1 MFTGIVEEIGRIA
14 GIEKKADSMVLT
26 IEGKKVLENTI
37 VGDSIS
43 TNGICLT
50 ITSLGETYFTA
61 DIMPE
66 TLSRTSL
73 EKITTGTEVNL
84 ERALTLNKPL
94 GGHMVQGHIDGTG
107 ILSSLEK
114 KGNSLL
120 ITLHAEP
127 SLLKYIVEK
136 GSVALDGTS
145 LTVIEA
151 KETSFTVSLIP
162 QTMEDTILSKKK
174 IGDRINI
181 ECDILGKYVEK
192 LLSFQDTNTKQ
203 ERITEE
209 FLEKY
214 GFL

>member
-1 MFTGIVEEIGRIA
+1 MFTGIVEEIGRIIC
-14 GIEKKADSMVLT
+14 IEKKSESMVLT
-26 IEGKKVLENTI
+26 IEGEKVLENTAI
-37 VGDSIS
+37 GDSIA

-50 ITSLGETYFTA
+50 VTSLGENSFTA
-61 DIMPE
+61 DVMPE
-66 TLSRTSL
+66 TVYRTSL
-73 EKITTGTEVNL
+73 ENLSSGTEVNL

-107 ILSSLEK
+107 TLSSTEE

-120 ITLHAEP
+120 MTIGAKP

-145 LTVIEA
+145 LTVAAVSE
-151 KETSFTVSLIP
+151 KDFTVSLIP
-162 QTMEDTILSKKK
+162 QTLEDTILYKKK
-174 IGDRINI
+174 NGDWINI

-192 LLSFQDTNTKQ
+192 LLSFQETKE

-209 FLEKY
+209 FLGKY

>member
-1 MFTGIVEEIGRIA
+1 MFTGIIEEIGRIA

-37 VGDSIS
+37 VGDSIA

-50 ITSLGETYFTA
+50 VTFLGEKYFTA

-66 TLSRTSL
+66 TLFRTSL
-73 EKITTGTEVNL
+73 EKISAGTEVNL

-94 GGHMVQGHIDGTG
+94 GGHMVQGHIDGMG
-107 ILSSLEK
+107 ILSSLEE

-120 ITLHAEP
+120 MTLDAEP

-145 LTVIEA
+145 LTVVEA
-151 KETSFTVSLIP
+151 KKTSFTVSLIP
-162 QTMEDTILSKKK
+162 QTLEDTILYKKK
-174 IGDRINI
+174 IGDMINI
-181 ECDILGKYVEK
+181 ECDILGKYVER
-192 LLSFQDTNTKQ
+192 LLSFPNTNTK
-203 ERITEE
+203 ENRITEE

>member
-1 MFTGIVEEIGRIA
+1 MFTGIVEEIGRII
-14 GIEKKADSMVLT
+14 GIEKKSESMVLT
-26 IEGKKVLENTI
+26 IEGEKVLENTAI
-37 VGDSIS
+37 GDSIA

-50 ITSLGETYFTA
+50 VTSLGENSFTA
-61 DIMPE
+61 DVMPE
-66 TLSRTSL
+66 TVYRTSL
-73 EKITTGTEVNL
+73 ENLSSGTEVNL

-107 ILSSLEK
+107 TLSSTEK

-120 ITLHAEP
+120 MTITAKP

-136 GSVALDGTS
+136 GSIALDGTS
-145 LTVIEA
+145 LTVVAVTEND
-151 KETSFTVSLIP
+151 FTVSLIP
-162 QTMEDTILSKKK
+162 QTLEDTILYKKK
-174 IGDRINI
+174 NGHRINI

-192 LLSFQDTNTKQ
+192 LLSFQETKE

-209 FLEKY
+209 FLGKY

>member
-1 MFTGIVEEIGRIA
+1 MFTGIIEEIGRIA

>member
-1 MFTGIVEEIGRIA
+1 MFTGIVEEIGRII
-14 GIEKKADSMVLT
+14 GIEKKSESMVLT
-26 IEGKKVLENTI
+26 IEGEKVLENTAI
-37 VGDSIS
+37 GDSIA

-50 ITSLGETYFTA
+50 VTSLGENSFTA
-61 DIMPE
+61 DVMPE
-66 TLSRTSL
+66 TVYRTSL
-73 EKITTGTEVNL
+73 ENLSSGTEVNL

-107 ILSSLEK
+107 TLSSTEE

-120 ITLHAEP
+120 MTIGAKP

-136 GSVALDGTS
+136 GSVTLDGTS
-145 LTVIEA
+145 LTVVAVTEND
-151 KETSFTVSLIP
+151 FTVSLIP
-162 QTMEDTILSKKK
+162 QTLEDTILYKKK
-174 IGDRINI
+174 NGDIINI

-192 LLSFQDTNTKQ
+192 LLSFQETKE

-209 FLEKY
+209 FLGKY

>member
-50 ITSLGETYFTA
+50 VTSLGETYFTA

-73 EKITTGTEVNL
+73 EKLTTGTEVNL